1 LRDSNTAKMAGEYPM
16 SERSAQ
22 FLVSIGFLEG
32 LPRGTAQHGDPADG
46 KRRGVDG
53 QDPKGVSALEVKIC
67 VSFRQTCAGR
77 KTVTAGGVVTSGG
90 RFRGRRVDSGE
101 RGAIGAGDADGR
113 QSLSGMGLRF
123 ASSDARST
131 GARMALE
138 RSPGFTGGVELKQR
152 RSRGAP
158 FVVSEDVGL
167 RRWRLGPSFRRAEVA
182 VDGARG
188 LWRELD
194 RFRSAGERFRT
205 VAEKVDMGIAGAPWP
220 QRQRS
225 AAGDGCRGRNH
236 DGFRKARPD
245 AAALRFG
252 RRTSAGR
259 EQGRREERAAVRRRG

>member
-1 LRDSNTAKMAGEYPM
+1 M
-16 SERSAQ
+16 
-22 FLVSIGFLEG
+22 
-32 LPRGTAQHGDPADG
+32 
-46 KRRGVDG
+46 
-53 QDPKGVSALEVKIC
+53 
-67 VSFRQTCAGR
+67 SFRQTCAGR